1 MSLLIYPDLSE
12 RGPENMGADWWM
24 FSNSSHAQLPTFR
37 AYSWES
43 DEISFGYGQNWEG
56 VQRVTGLPINNLM
69 RRPTGGGIVRHGG
82 DWTYCLTLPRDH
94 SSFSIPS
101 LRLYELIHEAI
112 GLALAKQDVATSLQ
126 PCPACKP
133 NGIPG
138 DCFEEPVGKDLM
150 TENGKVK
157 LAGAAMKKSKKAV
170 LVQGTIDL
178 SAIPSFDAKS
188 FKNDLLGALSDIVE
202 EKAETVEWP
211 ESFLSERN
219 IFAGEFASL
228 EWRRDRK
235 RV

>member
-24 FSNSSHAQLPTFR
+24 FSNASHAQLPTFR

-56 VQRVTGLPINNLM
+56 VERVTGLPINNLM

-94 SSFSIPS
+94 SSCSIPS

-178 SAIPSFDAKS
+178 SSIPSFDAKS
-188 FKNDLLGALSDIVE
+188 FKNDLVGVLSDIVE
-202 EKAETVEWP
+202 EEAETVEWP

>member
-1 MSLLIYPDLSE
+1 
-12 RGPENMGADWWM
+12 MGADWWM

-37 AYSWES
+37 AYSWIS

-101 LRLYELIHEAI
+101 LRLYELIHQAI

-126 PCPACKP
+126 PCPTCKP

-178 SAIPSFDAKS
+178 SSIPSFDSKS
-188 FKNDLLGALSDIVE
+188 FKNDLVGALSDIVE

>member
-24 FSNSSHAQLPTFR
+24 FSNSSHAQMPTFR

-56 VQRVTGLPINNLM
+56 VERVTGLPINNLM

-178 SAIPSFDAKS
+178 SSIPSFDAKS
-188 FKNDLLGALSDIVE
+188 FKNDLVGVLSDIVE
-202 EKAETVEWP
+202 EEAETVEWP

>member
-24 FSNSSHAQLPTFR
+24 FSNASHAQLPTFR

-56 VQRVTGLPINNLM
+56 VERVTGLPINNLM

-112 GLALAKQDVATSLQ
+112 GLALVKQDVATSLQ

-178 SAIPSFDAKS
+178 SSIPSFEAKS
-188 FKNDLLGALSDIVE
+188 FKNDLVGVLSDIVE
-202 EKAETVEWP
+202 EEAETVEWP

>member
-56 VQRVTGLPINNLM
+56 VERVTGLPINNLM

-178 SAIPSFDAKS
+178 SSIPSFDAKS
-188 FKNDLLGALSDIVE
+188 FKNDLVGVLSDIVE
-202 EKAETVEWP
+202 EEAETVEWP

>member
-1 MSLLIYPDLSE
+1 
-12 RGPENMGADWWM
+12 MGADWWM
-24 FSNSSHAQLPTFR
+24 FSNSSQVQLPTFR

-43 DEISFGYGQNWEG
+43 DEISFGYGQNWEW
-56 VQRVTGLPINNLM
+56 VERVTGLPINNLM

-82 DWTYCLTLPRDH
+82 DWTYCLTLPGDH
-94 SSFSIPS
+94 PSFSIPS

-178 SAIPSFDAKS
+178 SSIPGFDAKS
-188 FKNDLLGALSDIVE
+188 FKNGLVGALSDIVK

-228 EWRRDRK
+228 DWRRDRK

>member
-56 VQRVTGLPINNLM
+56 VERVTGLPIKNLM

-82 DWTYCLTLPRDH
+82 DWTYCLTLPRNH

-178 SAIPSFDAKS
+178 SSIPSFDAKS
-188 FKNDLLGALSDIVE
+188 FKNDLVE
-202 EKAETVEWP
+202 PGNRLTDSTVLRLP
-211 ESFLSERN
+211 RDNN
-219 IFAGEFASL
+219 IRKYYSNFAPLNVNF
-228 EWRRDRK
+228 
-235 RV
+235 